1 MISKSSFFKLVKEDI
16 KHRIWVFA
24 ISMLSLFFACPV
36 AVAVFISESNN
47 TALPFYMK
55 DIDLITFQKANIYKL
70 FSTWY
75 GIEGHFIFFVITILA
90 IIAGGSGFAYLYNA
104 RKTDFWHGMPI
115 KRKRLFAAKLF
126 SGVLIVWVPY
136 ILMSLIATA
145 IALVKTG
152 RASCIEVML
161 VGLLMH
167 FSQFMLVYGTMVLVI
182 ILTGNFVAGL
192 CGLSMFSFF
201 LPAVAEIVVLLLEE
215 FHTFVEDGINLW
227 KIIFHVSPILW
238 GFYSDNTEL
247 SKIVCSFVWA
257 FVFIVIAEKLYEKRA
272 SEAAGRAMA
281 FRITESPIRII
292 SVLSV
297 SIVAYFFGDSTFDVG
312 WGIFAFIIG
321 LVISHCIIEI
331 IYNSDFKKLFNHKLQ
346 MIICGVIACVI
357 IVIFKL
363 DIFGYD
369 TYRPDVA
376 KIESVGVSSY
386 ILEYNQD
393 LYNTNLV
400 VSEDLE
406 YPSVSYSYDE
416 NTVDITDQMAIT
428 DETLIKSLTDYLVEN
443 DGVGTNTRAFY
454 VTYHMKSGRN
464 IRRMYSI
471 DEYNSDELMAMIYD
485 NLDYKEATYP
495 IFKMDESEI
504 MGINYTTL
512 TEIDHL
518 KCDDKNKMRE
528 LFETYK
534 EEFADLTYETRLK
547 ENPTLCL
554 QFKDKDFQK
563 KIDIARKRGG
573 DVGSFNT
580 INYYP
585 VYPSFTKTIALLKE
599 YGVNYNSK
607 YVIADNMQLKI
618 VNYIS
623 NSYDID
629 EAEEAD
635 DYIVTDKKEIEEI
648 LSNSICTSFIYSNR
662 INPIFDGLEI
672 QLYASPSED
681 DNSSDIDYD
690 YSRTSYFYFKR
701 DSIPE
706 FIKEKYSLT
715 DDIIR
720 NEAE

>member
-1 MISKSSFFKLVKEDI
+1 MISKSLFFKLVKEDI
-16 KHRIWVFA
+16 KHRIWLFA

-55 DIDLITFQKANIYKL
+55 DIDLITFQRANIYKL
-70 FSTWY
+70 FSCWY
-75 GIEGHFIFFVITILA
+75 GIKGFYIIFVITMLA
-90 IIAGGSGFAYLYNA
+90 IVAGVSGFAYLYNA

-115 KRKRLFAAKLF
+115 KRKRLFAAKIC
-126 SGVLIVWVPY
+126 SSVLIVWVPY
-136 ILMSLIATA
+136 ILMSIIATA

-161 VGLLMH
+161 IGLLIH
-167 FSQFMLVYGTMVLVI
+167 FSQFMLVYGTTVLVI

-192 CGLSMFSFF
+192 CGLGMFSFF
-201 LPAVAEIVVLLLEE
+201 LPAVVEIGVLLFEE
-215 FHTFVEDGINLW
+215 FHTFVEDGI
-227 KIIFHVSPILW
+227 KIREIMYHVSPIMW
-238 GFYSDNTEL
+238 VFYSDTTEL
-247 SKIVCSFVWA
+247 SKIVCSLVWT
-257 FVFIVIAEKLYEKRA
+257 FILLVAAEKLYEKRN

-281 FRITESPIRII
+281 FRITESPIRIV
-292 SVLSV
+292 SVLAV
-297 SIVAYFFGDSTFDVG
+297 SIVAYFFGDRTFDTK

-321 LVISHCIIEI
+321 LLLSHCIIEI

-346 MIICGVIACVI
+346 MIICGAVACVI

-376 KIESVGVSSY
+376 KIDSVGINSY
-386 ILEYNQD
+386 ILENNQD
-393 LYNTNLV
+393 LYNTNLDI
-400 VSEDLE
+400 SEDLE
-406 YPSVSYSYDE
+406 YPSVYYRYDD
-416 NTVDITDQMAIT
+416 NIADITDNMAIT
-428 DETLIKSLTDYLVEN
+428 DETIINSLPDYLVEN
-443 DGVGTNTRAFY
+443 DCVGTHTKAFY

-464 IRRMYSI
+464 IRRLYQI
-471 DEYNSDELMAMIYD
+471 DEYSSGELMAMIY
-485 NLDYKEATYP
+485 NNQDYKEATYP
-495 IFKMDESEI
+495 IFQMDESEI
-504 MGINYTTL
+504 VGINYTTL
-512 TEIDHL
+512 TDIEHL

-534 EEFADLTYETRLK
+534 EEFTDLTYETRGK

-554 QFKDKDFQK
+554 QFKDKEFQK
-563 KIDIARKRGG
+563 KIDIIRKRGG

-599 YGVNYNSK
+599 YGIDYNSK
-607 YVIADNMQLKI
+607 YEIADNMQMKI
-618 VNYIS
+618 IDYLS
-623 NSYDID
+623 DSYDTD
-629 EAEEAD
+629 EAERAD

-662 INPIFDGLEI
+662 INPIFYGLEI
-672 QLYASPSED
+672 QLYASPAED
-681 DNSSDIDYD
+681 VEYSDYD
-690 YSRTSYFYFKR
+690 YSRTAYFYFKT

-706 FIKEKYSLT
+706 YIKEKYSLT
-715 DDIIR
+715 DDIIS
-720 NEAE
+720 NESE

>member
-1 MISKSSFFKLVKEDI
+1 MISKSLFFKLVKEDI
-16 KHRIWVFA
+16 KHRIWLFA

-55 DIDLITFQKANIYKL
+55 DIDLITFQRANIYKL
-70 FSTWY
+70 FSCWY
-75 GIEGHFIFFVITILA
+75 GIKGFYIIFVITMLA
-90 IIAGGSGFAYLYNA
+90 IVAGVSGFAYLYNA

-115 KRKRLFAAKLF
+115 KRKRLFAVKIC
-126 SGVLIVWVPY
+126 SSVLIVWVPY
-136 ILMSLIATA
+136 ILMSIIATA
-145 IALVKTG
+145 IVLVKTG

-161 VGLLMH
+161 IGLLIH
-167 FSQFMLVYGTMVLVI
+167 FSQFMLVYGTTVLVI

-192 CGLSMFSFF
+192 CGLGMFSFF
-201 LPAVAEIVVLLLEE
+201 LPAVVEIGVLLFEE
-215 FHTFVEDGINLW
+215 FHTFVEDGI
-227 KIIFHVSPILW
+227 KIREIMYHVSPIMW
-238 GFYSDNTEL
+238 VFYSDTTEL
-247 SKIVCSFVWA
+247 SKIVCSLVWT
-257 FVFIVIAEKLYEKRA
+257 FILLVAAEKLYEKRD

-281 FRITESPIRII
+281 FRITESPIRIV
-292 SVLSV
+292 SVLAV
-297 SIVAYFFGDSTFDVG
+297 SIVAYFFGDRTFDTK

-321 LVISHCIIEI
+321 LLLSHCIIEI

-376 KIESVGVSSY
+376 KIDSVGINSY
-386 ILEYNQD
+386 ILENNQD
-393 LYNTNLV
+393 LYNTNLDI
-400 VSEDLE
+400 SEDLE
-406 YPSVSYSYDE
+406 YPSVYYRYDY
-416 NTVDITDQMAIT
+416 NIADITDNMAIT
-428 DETLIKSLTDYLVEN
+428 DETIINSLPDYLVEN
-443 DGVGTNTRAFY
+443 DCVGTHTKAFY

-464 IRRMYSI
+464 IRRLYQI
-471 DEYNSDELMAMIYD
+471 DEYSSGELMAMIY
-485 NLDYKEATYP
+485 NNQDYKEATYP
-495 IFKMDESEI
+495 IFQMDESEI
-504 MGINYTTL
+504 VGINYTTL
-512 TEIDHL
+512 TDIEHL

-534 EEFADLTYETRLK
+534 EEFTDLTYETRGK

-554 QFKDKDFQK
+554 QFKDKEFQK
-563 KIDIARKRGG
+563 KIDIIRKRGG

-599 YGVNYNSK
+599 YGIDYNSK
-607 YVIADNMQLKI
+607 YEIADNMQMKI
-618 VNYIS
+618 IDYLS
-623 NSYDID
+623 DSYDTD
-629 EAEEAD
+629 EAGRAD

-662 INPIFDGLEI
+662 INPIFYGLEI
-672 QLYASPSED
+672 QLYASPAED
-681 DNSSDIDYD
+681 VEYSDYD
-690 YSRTSYFYFKR
+690 YSRTAYFYFKT

-706 FIKEKYSLT
+706 YIKEKYSLT
-715 DDIIR
+715 DDIIS
-720 NEAE
+720 NESE